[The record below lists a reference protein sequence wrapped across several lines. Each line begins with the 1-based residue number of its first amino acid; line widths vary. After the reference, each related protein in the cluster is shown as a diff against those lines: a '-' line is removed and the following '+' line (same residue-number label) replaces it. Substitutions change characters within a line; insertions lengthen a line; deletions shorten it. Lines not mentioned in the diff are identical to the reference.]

1 MKNGNAIAYI
11 LLNSKYVSPEFRNQ
25 VNYFLLSKS
34 IDRHFVVFDDF
45 EITNDTSSLSGKSL
59 IEKNKIYSFSMS
71 LKKILDE
78 NLLIDNSIKL
88 VAIIN
93 LEELFQSKKWQEC
106 LNIDFSL
113 PEGYLY
119 FTYDIN
125 TDFGY
130 SSKLIWGSLEL
141 ISEFSK
147 FNDLV
152 SQCLIEQNDYISTIT
167 LDGWPI
173 SKKETILKST
183 LFNLANFILKLENHN
198 RLFSNRYLDKI
209 NNKLRRYLIR
219 YEPSVELFGYRFSNS
234 NLCTF
239 DKSICWDIRSILKY
253 FCLEKKLRNN
263 IRFISAK
270 DFYNI
275 V

>member
-11 LLNSKYVSPEFRNQ
+11 LLNSKYVSAEFRDQ

-34 IDRHFVVFDDF
+34 IDKHFVVFDDF
-45 EITNDTSSLSGKSL
+45 EIPNDTSSLIGESL
-59 IEKNKIYSFSMS
+59 FEKNKIYSLSMS

-78 NLLIDNSIKL
+78 ILLLDNRIKL
-88 VAIIN
+88 LAIIN
-93 LEELFQSKKWQEC
+93 LEELFQSKKWHEC

-113 PEGYLY
+113 PKGYLY

-141 ISEFSK
+141 MSEFSGFK
-147 FNDLV
+147 DLV
-152 SQCLIEQNDYISTIT
+152 SQCLSEQNDYIRTLT

-173 SKKETILKST
+173 SKKETFMKSK
-183 LFNLANFILKLENHN
+183 LLNLANFIIDLEITN
-198 RLFSNRYLDKI
+198 RLFANRYVDKI
-209 NNKLRRYLIR
+209 NSKLRRYLIR
-219 YEPSVELFGYRFSNS
+219 HEPSVELFGFRFSKI

-239 DKSICWDIRSILKY
+239 DNSICWDIRSILKY
-253 FCLEKKLRNN
+253 FCLKKNLRDK
-263 IRFISAK
+263 IRFIATK